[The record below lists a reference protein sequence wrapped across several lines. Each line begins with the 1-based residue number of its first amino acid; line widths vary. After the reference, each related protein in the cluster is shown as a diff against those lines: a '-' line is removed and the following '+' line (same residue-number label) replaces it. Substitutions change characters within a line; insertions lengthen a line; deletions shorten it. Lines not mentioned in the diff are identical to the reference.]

1 MTPPQSAA
9 EGGASHTPASRPDEV
24 EQQQQ
29 QNCGRHHQSRHKHHR
44 RTHKST
50 TALYRGS
57 SGKDRAT
64 EEDRRQGEYSSDGSS
79 DGSFSESGS
88 ASCSTASAYSVE
100 YTDPERRKHRHRHH
114 RRSYAPGSTG
124 HKKQPSVR
132 RMSMQNIQVLRRGT
146 ADRRKQVYIDHP
158 ESSLGEEDEEG
169 ADNGFATSESPEID
183 DHRRRRSTTN
193 MSSESNEDGLGE
205 DGEDGNNV
213 RARQEALNTR
223 HPFGLP
229 IWKPALYKKSR
240 SVTRAAF
247 LALHARPLRS
257 VKLYLKPGNIA
268 WMLLVGWWLMLVCF
282 AVAAILVVV
291 PFGGKLYARVVAG
304 LGWYL
309 FWPFGRYVERIKDN
323 EHQLNRCSLSN
334 ASLAGDDGVLESG
347 VVSTL
352 PSAQAGDDE
361 GHDDDD
367 DNEEAPLLPSNRPGS
382 ESALPSS
389 HNASACHARLRRHT
403 VIGRAVYYGILV
415 LVLNPILI
423 AVSAASWFAVV
434 SIPMGKLTQTLA
446 RYLWRDPLSLH
457 FRSGDLPTVKV
468 AAASSSSQTAAPE
481 LHAQGPRIHEENNG
495 SNSSE
500 DHDSSTEDGVIEQ
513 PAPTVLLCTNEAI
526 GWYYYKYT
534 VDGVN
539 ILFYNMLSVAVF
551 VLVAAFVIGP
561 LTSHQ
566 HPLVQPAVLFPLCLV
581 STIPLAYFIGQA
593 VSSISAQSSLGM
605 GAVINATFG
614 SIVEVILYSIAL
626 TQGKARLVEGA
637 LIGSLLAGLML
648 MPGTSMI
655 AGGIK
660 HKVQRFNAK
669 SAEVTATLVIMSII
683 GAFAPTL
690 FYHTFAV
697 PEFECEDEPV
707 AGADAVR
714 RCKRVAVDLLD
725 DPFYQETVKPFM
737 YFCTAILPLS
747 YLIALW
753 FSLKTHVKHIYSSG
767 QTSNPIVRHVLELF
781 RRALGPDAAA
791 AASARRQQQQRLQR
805 VSRAAGEQAS
815 VVDANARLESG
826 QAAEMA
832 GEPSSALLHPQAAEA
847 EAEAEGE
854 TPASAV
860 FAGEPLQISPASA
873 SSSKRTPR
881 TTRNS
886 SIVLPS
892 HHHHHHHHHSVGQL
906 AGHHPADAPSSL
918 PNVPRLS
925 ELPRVLAADPD
936 DQLPDLSL
944 LDRVADGVGAGDAG
958 GHGGHDAPNWSK
970 TKSALI
976 LCTCTVLFSLI
987 AEVLVD
993 TVDVVIQGVGIKEK
1007 YIGLTLFALVPNV
1020 TEFLNA
1026 IAFAIQNNIALSIE
1040 ISNAYTVQVVLL
1052 QIPILVLFSAFYGV
1066 PDFAKHLGAGGL
1078 LTRLVASSP
1087 TDGHLPTDPRAYV
1100 FALLFPLWDLIAALF
1115 CVFLLTYML
1124 IEGKANYFKGSI
1136 LCLSYCV
1143 WLVSYAFEPAS
1154 SRE

>member
-1 MTPPQSAA
+1 MTPLQNTADC
-9 EGGASHTPASRPDEV
+9 GAPSRTPTEHPSQDQHHHRS
-24 EQQQQ
+24 Q
-29 QNCGRHHQSRHKHHR
+29 HHQSRHKHHR
-44 RTHKST
+44 RTHQST

-57 SGKDRAT
+57 SGKGKQQD
-64 EEDRRQGEYSSDGSS
+64 EHSGESS

-88 ASCSTASAYSVE
+88 ASCSTASDYSVE
-100 YTDPERRKHRHRHH
+100 YADPGGSKHHHRHRHH
-114 RRSYAPGSTG
+114 RRSYTPGSTS
-124 HKKQPSVR
+124 HQNQPSSAR
-132 RMSMQNIQVLRRGT
+132 RMSAQNLPILLRGT
-146 ADRRKQVYIDHP
+146 AGRRKQVFIDHP
-158 ESSLGEEDEEG
+158 VASGDEDG
-169 ADNGFATSESPEID
+169 NGSAGSESPED
-183 DHRRRRSTTN
+183 DRRRRRSTTN
-193 MSSESNEDGLGE
+193 ESSESTDDNLIEDGD
-205 DGEDGNNV
+205 DGTNV

-257 VKLYLKPGNIA
+257 EKLYLKPGNIA
-268 WMLLVGWWLMLVCF
+268 WMLLAGWWLMAVCLV
-282 AVAAILVVV
+282 VAAILLVV
-291 PFGGKLYARVVAG
+291 PFGGRYYARVVAG

-323 EHQLNRCSLSN
+323 AHQLNRCSMSTV
-334 ASLAGDDGVLESG
+334 SLADDGAPGTGDASTASVLRQANDGDDDEGDDG
-347 VVSTL
+347 
-352 PSAQAGDDE
+352 
-361 GHDDDD
+361 
-367 DNEEAPLLPSNRPGS
+367 NEEAPLLSGRHLGS
-382 ESALPSS
+382 ESVLSPRPG
-389 HNASACHARLRRHT
+389 ASTYHT
-403 VIGRAVYYGILV
+403 RFRKQTVLGRAIYYIILTV
-415 LVLNPILI
+415 VLNPILI
-423 AVSAASWFAVV
+423 IVSAASWFAVF
-434 SIPMGKLTQTLA
+434 SIPMGKLTHTLA

-468 AAASSSSQTAAPE
+468 AAAQAADPDIALLVGGHGE
-481 LHAQGPRIHEENNG
+481 PQPAD
-495 SNSSE
+495 SE
-500 DHDSSTEDGVIEQ
+500 HDSSAETAVIEQ

-551 VLVAAFVIGP
+551 VLVAAFVIAP

-566 HPLVQPAVLFPLCLV
+566 HFLVQPAVLFPLCLV

-614 SIVEVILYSIAL
+614 SIIEVILYSIAL

-707 AGADAVR
+707 VGVGATR
-714 RCKRVAVDLLD
+714 RCRRLSLDLLD

-781 RRALGPDAAA
+781 RRTLGPDVV
-791 AASARRQQQQRLQR
+791 RQRLQR
-805 VSRAAGEQAS
+805 SSQIAGQ
-815 VVDANARLESG
+815 G
-826 QAAEMA
+826 PAAEQPA
-832 GEPSSALLHPQAAEA
+832 HLEGVPAASGDSHADVTLEPHTVEEGGTLSSL
-847 EAEAEGE
+847 
-854 TPASAV
+854 
-860 FAGEPLQISPASA
+860 ISPSENTQSA
-873 SSSKRTPR
+873 PLSTVSPRKPPRISRSSSTIP
-881 TTRNS
+881 
-886 SIVLPS
+886 PMQHHYQ
-892 HHHHHHHHHSVGQL
+892 HHHHRHSVSHGGGNSVS

-944 LDRVADGVGAGDAG
+944 LDRVADGVGTGEG
-958 GHGGHDAPNWSK
+958 GGHDAPNWSK
-970 TKSALI
+970 TKSAFI
-976 LCTCTVLFSLI
+976 LCSCTVLFSLI

-993 TVDVVIQGVGIKEK
+993 TVDVVIQGLGIKEK

-1026 IAFAIQNNIALSIE
+1026 IAFAVQNNIALSIE

-1052 QIPILVLFSAFYGV
+1052 QIPILVFFSAFYGV
-1066 PDFAKHLGAGGL
+1066 PDFVTQLPNALLTKGGAAAAAGGGI
-1078 LTRLVASSP
+1078 RNAFARFMASPSAVRSLMSGSP
-1087 TDGHLPTDPRAYV
+1087 AEGHLPTDPSAYV

-1143 WLVSYAFEPAS
+1143 WLVSFAYEPVTS
-1154 SRE
+1154 SHGSD